1 MTLVIDASIACKWF
15 FDEPGADLA
24 RTALLSGE
32 LLVAPELIVAEVAN
46 AAWKRVLRAEIS
58 IEQATLAVSGLELL
72 DERVPLL
79 ALARRALAIG
89 ERLRHPTYDCFY
101 LALAEQRE
109 VHLLTDDHRLRQAVA
124 GSEWQSRVQA
134 CGEAG
139 RRPGGA
145 PIRPTAPAVAAASA
159 PAAPP
164 RAPPSRVKRSAG
176 APVRCTTAGSHGN
189 GILRRHEPGPP
200 RLRFQSR

>member
-101 LALAEQRE
+101 LALAEQCE
-109 VHLLTDDHRLRQAVA
+109 VHLLTDDHRLRQRSPAA
-124 GSEWQSRVQA
+124 NGSRASR
-134 CGEAG
+134 
-139 RRPGGA
+139 
-145 PIRPTAPAVAAASA
+145 PAVKRAGDRAAPLSA
-159 PAAPP
+159 PPPRLSPP
-164 RAPPSRVKRSAG
+164 RARQQRRRA
-176 APVRCTTAGSHGN
+176 
-189 GILRRHEPGPP
+189 LRLPG
-200 RLRFQSR
+200 